1 MHCVAY
7 HVAHPLTP
15 FLCLVS
21 MGGLRM
27 GSGPRTPSAKVVAVE
42 MTEPGSERPASP
54 DDAAAAEPQDDNGA
68 DEAVTG
74 APAAA
79 DNAQSPTAGDNPA
92 SFGEKNDIA
101 AKNGA
106 KRQLS
111 FDF

>member
-1 MHCVAY
+1 MSRIRSP
-7 HVAHPLTP
+7 PLP
-15 FLCLVS
+15 FLS
-21 MGGLRM
+21 MGGGLRM

-54 DDAAAAEPQDDNGA
+54 DDAAAAAPQDDNGA
-68 DEAVTG
+68 DEAATG

-92 SFGEKNDIA
+92 SLGEKNDIA